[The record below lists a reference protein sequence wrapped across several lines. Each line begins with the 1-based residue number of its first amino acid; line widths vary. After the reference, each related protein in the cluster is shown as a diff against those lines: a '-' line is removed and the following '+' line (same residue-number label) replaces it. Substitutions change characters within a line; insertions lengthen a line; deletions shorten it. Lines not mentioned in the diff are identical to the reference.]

1 MSSVPQSPLLITK
14 YASDGDKAD
23 GIELVAQQSA
33 HQAALLQQSS
43 SSSAS
48 SPSAGHTVGIAHT
61 RWATHGGKTDANAH
75 PHVDSSGKIAL
86 VHNGTINNA
95 NELRQELQQLGH
107 VFTSQTDTEVIAKL
121 IGHYYNDVNYSTSSN
136 SIAATMNTTTTA
148 ATEIMTMGNL
158 KLATEYALLRC
169 DGSWG
174 LCIMCTDTPDELIVA
189 CNGSPLVIG
198 ITEDQRT
205 FVASETAAF
214 NRFTKN
220 FISMNDGEIG
230 ILHSDGR
237 TLDLSRT
244 QLAPDQQVKLS
255 PAPYPHW
262 TIKECYEQP
271 EAIARALG
279 FGGRLGSDRV
289 LLGGLDNNYERCSMV
304 KHMTLSACGT
314 SLNAARYG
322 EKLMKHLGS
331 FDTVQ
336 SIDAAETEMKD
347 FPCTHGTNRV
357 HVSNSNTGMSMSGN
371 SSSNSSGGGGGRST
385 NSTMIGR
392 IAVPPPSIAPSSTN
406 PLRDTGLIV
415 VSQSG
420 ETKDVVRVVKQAMDM
435 DITTMSVVN
444 AVGSLIAR
452 TTKMGV
458 YCNAGRENAVAST
471 KAFTT
476 QVTVLALI
484 ALWYKQTRDRM
495 EYYKNGNIPS
505 ASFKATQSVEEIRL
519 KEALMRLPISFGMAL
534 KTHDQCKQI
543 AAQLLHKE
551 HCFVL
556 GKGYGEPVAMEG
568 ALKIKEMCYLHAEG
582 YSGGALKHGPFA
594 LIENAETGKFGATP
608 IIMIILDD
616 NHASHMRTAAE
627 EVKARGAELIIITD
641 KAELAHHLDPNP
653 IIIPSNGPLTAL
665 GAVLPLQLIGYELAL
680 LKYVCFF
687 VVVVVVVSIVGIR
700 FKLLTHARCF
710 PTCVEVLIQIHHGI
724 WQKQLRSTREREGE
738 SVYQRNN
745 KIFVKVIKV
754 VTI

>member
-1 MSSVPQSPLLITK
+1 MMHGTSYCCIHIGLYNDSMVGFTHFSILTSEFLIEGLTVLKNRGYDSAGIATMSHQPGSPLSITK
-14 YASDGDKAD
+14 YASDGDNAD
-23 GIELVAQQSA
+23 GIDLVAKHSQHVSV
-33 HQAALLQQSS
+33 
-43 SSSAS
+43 
-48 SPSAGHTVGIAHT
+48 GHSVGIAHT
-61 RWATHGGKTDANAH
+61 RWATHGGKTDENAH

-95 NELRQELQQLGH
+95 NELRHELQQLGH
-107 VFTSQTDTEVIAKL
+107 SFTSQTDTEVIAKL
-121 IGHYYNDVNYSTSSN
+121 IGHYYNDVNYETER
-136 SIAATMNTTTTA
+136 TTIPTK
-148 ATEIMTMGNL
+148 GNL

-174 LCIMCTDTPDELIVA
+174 LCIMCNDTPDELVVA

-198 ITEDQRT
+198 IDDRRT

-214 NRFTKN
+214 NRYTKN
-220 FISMNDGEIG
+220 FIAMKDGEIG
-230 ILHSDGR
+230 VLHSDGR

-244 QLAPDQQVKLS
+244 QKAPDQQVKLS

-271 EAIARALG
+271 EAVARALG
-279 FGGRLGSDRV
+279 FGGRLGFDRV
-289 LLGGLDNNYERCSMV
+289 LLGGLDHNYERISMM
-304 KHMTLSACGT
+304 KHVILSACGT

-322 EKLMKHLGS
+322 ERIMKNLGS

-347 FPCTHGTNRV
+347 FPYTRMNMTTT
-357 HVSNSNTGMSMSGN
+357 STSP
-371 SSSNSSGGGGGRST
+371 SSSISASSS
-385 NSTMIGR
+385 
-392 IAVPPPSIAPSSTN
+392 SIN
-406 PLRDTGLIV
+406 QLRETGLIV

-420 ETKDVVRVVKQAMDM
+420 ETKDVVRVVKQAMDL
-435 DITTMSVVN
+435 DITTLSVVN

-484 ALWYKQTRDRM
+484 ALWFKQTRDRI
-495 EYYKNGNIPS
+495 EQNKNGGS
-505 ASFKATQSVEEIRL
+505 MRSYKVTQTVEEVRL

-543 AAQLLHKE
+543 AAKLMNKE

-616 NHASHMRTAAE
+616 IHSANMRTAAE
-627 EVKARGAELIIITD
+627 EVKARGAEIIIITD

-680 LKYVCFF
+680 LRYVLLERSLCFLLLSGF
-687 VVVVVVVSIVGIR
+687 CLSSLIIVI
-700 FKLLTHARCF
+700 FNRCHF
-710 PTCVEVLIQIHHGI
+710 
-724 WQKQLRSTREREGE
+724 
-738 SVYQRNN
+738 
-745 KIFVKVIKV
+745 
-754 VTI
+754 